1 MPACLL
7 VRMAAVAVLAVLAA
21 CGSDDGAGVRDL
33 GGSASSGSG
42 SASASGTH
50 TGSATGAHTGSA
62 TGTGSATATGIACE
76 PVGDPS
82 TAEDRLEV
90 SLREWAV
97 EPAKKTVAAGPVQ
110 MVAFNEGD
118 DAHELVVVKGDDPA
132 SLPQGEDGTVD
143 EEALPDGAFIGE
155 IEAFPAGTSC
165 NGVFDLEPGRYVLFC
180 NILETEEGEAENHFE
195 KGMSTTIRA
204 R

>member
-1 MPACLL
+1 MPACLS
-7 VRMAAVAVLAVLAA
+7 VRVASVAVLAVLAA

-33 GGSASSGSG
+33 GGSASSGSASG
-42 SASASGTH
+42 SASGT
-50 TGSATGAHTGSA
+50 HTGSA

-90 SLREWAV
+90 TLREWAV
-97 EPAKKTVAAGPVQ
+97 EPEKQTVTAGSVQ
-110 MVAFNEGD
+110 MVAFNEGE
-118 DAHELVVVKGDDPA
+118 DAHELVVVRGDDPA
-132 SLPQGEDGTVD
+132 ALPLADDGTVD
-143 EEALPDGAFIGE
+143 EGALPAGAFIGE

-165 NGVFDLEPGRYVLFC
+165 NGVFDLKPGRYVLFC
-180 NILETEEGEAENHFE
+180 NILETEEGEEENHFE
-195 KGMSTTIRA
+195 MGMSTTIRV